1 MAHRTSSFSSYVSSN
16 TIKTENLDE
25 NNEEDHK
32 AYLQEKIEP
41 WLTWGFY
48 HLSRERP
55 DKPLVWFHNFLL
67 RHKDDGEPPNLDIS
81 SVEGEQRGGE
91 VEKHTKL
98 SSMSTRAYLDAT
110 VVSYV
115 TCGMHEM
122 WLEKPENPI
131 LWFANY
137 FLKHANSDEP
147 PKLM

>member
-1 MAHRTSSFSSYVSSN
+1 MAHRSSSFSSYVSTN
-16 TIKTENLDE
+16 TVKTELDE

-48 HLSRERP
+48 LLSKERP
-55 DKPLVWFHNFLL
+55 DKPLMWFYNFLL
-67 RHKDDGEPPNLDIS
+67 KHKDDTEPPSLEIS
-81 SVEGEQRGGE
+81 VDGESKANDNF
-91 VEKHTKL
+91 EKHTKL

-115 TCGMHEM
+115 TCGMHELY
-122 WLEKPENPI
+122 LEKPENPI

-137 FLKHANSDEP
+137 FLKQTESNEP
-147 PKLM
+147 PKLV